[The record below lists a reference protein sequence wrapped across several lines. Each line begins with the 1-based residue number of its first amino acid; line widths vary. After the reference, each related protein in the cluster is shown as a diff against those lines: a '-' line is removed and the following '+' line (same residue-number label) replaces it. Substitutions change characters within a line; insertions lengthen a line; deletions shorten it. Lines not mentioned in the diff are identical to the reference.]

1 MAIKSIKAVI
11 NGQSYNLTYNATKK
25 LYEATITAPGTSSF
39 NQPEN
44 KYGVSI
50 EAVDT
55 AGNVTTIDRSHSA
68 LGESLKLR
76 VKEKVAPSIVIT
88 YPGSGATLIN
98 NKPTFT
104 WTVEDTDSGVD
115 GSTIGITLDSG
126 TKITSGITKTAIG
139 GGYSCSYTP
148 TTALIDGTHTIKL
161 NATDNDGN
169 VAEQKTVTFK
179 VDTVPPTLNITSPI
193 DGLITN
199 NSTLE
204 VNGITND
211 ATSSPVTLKVNNKA
225 VTVEGN
231 GSFATTISLVE
242 GDNAIT
248 IIATDSAGKTTTI
261 TRTVVLDTK
270 APTISAVTITPNPVD
285 AGATYVITVSATD

>member
-55 AGNVTTIDRSHSA
+55 AGNVATIDRNHLA

-76 VKEKVAPSIVIT
+76 VKEKTAPTIGIT

-98 NKPTFT
+98 NKPTIT
-104 WTVEDTDSGVD
+104 WTVTDNDSGVD
-115 GSTIGITLDSG
+115 DGTIEITIDSG
-126 TKITSGITKTAIG
+126 AKITTGITKTEIS

-169 VAEQKTVTFK
+169 AAEQKTVTFK

-193 DGLITN
+193 DGLVTN
-199 NSTLE
+199 KSTLE

-248 IIATDSAGKTTTI
+248 VIATDSAGKTTTI